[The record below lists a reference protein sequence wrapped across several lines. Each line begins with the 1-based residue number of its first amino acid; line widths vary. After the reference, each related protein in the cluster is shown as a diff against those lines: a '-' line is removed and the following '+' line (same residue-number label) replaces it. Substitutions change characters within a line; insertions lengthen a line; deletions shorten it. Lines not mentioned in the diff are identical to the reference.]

1 MSTQKRG
8 KKMRKRNNFLKSN
21 RASECLP
28 FESFDTG
35 VCGVEGMASSGWG
48 LMSFLLFRVVLSLA
62 RNKAPCQGSA
72 CRFRLGA
79 SLLGIHAEELLERK
93 THYTEPPS
101 CIVSY
106 W

>member
-1 MSTQKRG
+1 
-8 KKMRKRNNFLKSN
+8 MRKRNNFLKSN

-35 VCGVEGMASSGWG
+35 VCGVKGMVSSGWG
-48 LMSFLLFRVVLSLA
+48 LMSFPLFRVVLSLN
-62 RNKAPCQGSA
+62 RTKAPCQGSA

-79 SLLGIHAEELLERK
+79 SLLSIHAEELLQRK
-93 THYTEPPS
+93 TPYTEPPS
-101 CIVSY
+101 CTVSY